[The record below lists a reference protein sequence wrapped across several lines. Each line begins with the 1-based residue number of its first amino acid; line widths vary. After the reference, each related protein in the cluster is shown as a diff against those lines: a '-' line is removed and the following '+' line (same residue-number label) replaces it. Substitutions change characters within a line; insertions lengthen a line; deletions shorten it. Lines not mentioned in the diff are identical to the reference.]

1 MWHHQLLLKRNNDE
15 HINIFAIFDCNHCN
29 LAHIPMPIEKFCA
42 QFHTNLF
49 LPTISAKE
57 EVTVSAGVFLSKRI
71 VTTQI

>member
-1 MWHHQLLLKRNNDE
+1 
-15 HINIFAIFDCNHCN
+15 
-29 LAHIPMPIEKFCA
+29 MPIEKFCA